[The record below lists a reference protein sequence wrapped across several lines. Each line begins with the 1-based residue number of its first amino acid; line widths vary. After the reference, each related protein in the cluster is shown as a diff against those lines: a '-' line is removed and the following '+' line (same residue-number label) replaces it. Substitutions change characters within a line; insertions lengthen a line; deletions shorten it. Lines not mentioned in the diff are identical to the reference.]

1 MKKAYLPFVRTYLL
15 ITAGAT
21 FAIGVILLFWPEQ
34 ILQWFIPGATG
45 DFFVRFIGSALVG
58 YSVLNTLAAE
68 TKNYYAQEIAL
79 WANFVTLSIATI
91 LSIYGVASGQIT
103 AMASLLIGQH
113 IVFTTG
119 FATCLYLQKKK

>member
-1 MKKAYLPFVRTYLL
+1 MKKDYLPFVRTYLL
-15 ITAGAT
+15 VTAAAT

-68 TKNYYAQEIAL
+68 TKDYYAQEIAL
-79 WANFVTLSIATI
+79 IANLVTLSIATC
-91 LSIYGVASGQIT
+91 LSIYGVVSGQIT
-103 AMASLLIGQH
+103 SMTGLLIGEH
-113 IVFTTG
+113 IVFTVG
-119 FATCLYLQKKK
+119 FAICLYLQKK